1 MYCSKC
7 GKEINENSN
16 YCKHCGYKIN
26 VIQDIEDKT
35 NKEITSPK
43 SNTNVKVKNIVY
55 TLLLIIIGIGIA
67 IFIIHD
73 KEIENYRSSNITT
86 SDMQRMIESQYVSN
100 ITHVDSNYKCI
111 EDGHGRMLATFAYQ
125 AYDYKKDTP
134 YYTATITFMVMK
146 KNNKVTYSRRPDY
159 YVAMSVYKDDEDFMK
174 QNFWGQAESLGLS
187 KAYSKSFFSTY

>member
-35 NKEITSPK
+35 NNEITSPK

-67 IFIIHD
+67 IFVIHD
-73 KEIENYRSSNITT
+73 KEVENYRS
-86 SDMQRMIESQYVSN
+86 
-100 ITHVDSNYKCI
+100 
-111 EDGHGRMLATFAYQ
+111 
-125 AYDYKKDTP
+125 
-134 YYTATITFMVMK
+134 
-146 KNNKVTYSRRPDY
+146 
-159 YVAMSVYKDDEDFMK
+159 
-174 QNFWGQAESLGLS
+174 
-187 KAYSKSFFSTY
+187 